1 MRINKKFAHQPFF
14 KNWALRYE
22 KCPNQPNTRKDCG
35 DYCNITKA
43 KAIEHQTNGK
53 SKDGAKTPTCCLKF
67 SI

>member
-1 MRINKKFAHQPFF
+1 MRITKKCAHQPFF

-22 KCPNQPNTRKDCG
+22 KCPNQPKTRKDCR

-53 SKDGAKTPTCCLKF
+53 S
-67 SI
+67 